1 MKSYYYLHRIS
12 ILISILNL
20 FYILRGLEGGPER
33 GPDGGP
39 ERGPDEG
46 VQLLYPP

>member
-20 FYILRGLEGGPER
+20 FYILRSLEGGPES
-33 GPDGGP
+33 GPDGG
-39 ERGPDEG
+39 GG
-46 VQLLYPP
+46 VQLLYPLEVLYNS